1 MQDIWGNFIA
11 WFSTTFAIFKAP
23 PFAAIFI
30 MFISLSISTVSNLA
44 MKRFT
49 DMRRLNRYQVEI
61 KQFREMEQ
69 KAQKTQNEKLLKKV
83 KRRKSY
89 IDRIQREQMSARC
102 KPSLIF
108 FIPFIFIFTI
118 LRGFYSS
125 GGVDDIVVVLPF
137 NIQKVGL
144 TIPRGTSGAT
154 SRCWFWIEFLCLL
167 LPSWSWTKFNPAA
180 SDGHTGPYSIGNKQT
195 TSAIHTVKM
204 IVKVQN

>member
-125 GGVDDIVVVLPF
+125 GGVDDIVAVLPF
-137 NIQKVGL
+137 NIQKVLPFLVGL
-144 TIPRGTSGAT
+144 AGRPVGVGFGLSFYAFYFLVGLGLSSILQRIMGTQVLTA
-154 SRCWFWIEFLCLL
+154 
-167 LPSWSWTKFNPAA
+167 
-180 SDGHTGPYSIGNKQT
+180 Q
-195 TSAIHTVKM
+195 
-204 IVKVQN
+204 